1 MKEIKKTIKRM
12 SEQVK
17 KYYKKVQT
25 ELDMQ
30 RVNRTKK
37 IFRKI
42 TYRFGT
48 EQKCTCR
55 VKNWANRSEYE
66 PDKMQ
71 SETIA
76 P

>member
-42 TYRFGT
+42 TYRIGT

-55 VKNWANRSEYE
+55 VKN
-66 PDKMQ
+66 
-71 SETIA
+71 
-76 P
+76 